1 MDMNVAVSIAFS
13 ISGRRSL
20 KFAEVMSIFL
30 THENYLERT
39 ARGLAG
45 LLFSFRS

>member
-13 ISGRRSL
+13 ISGSRSL

-30 THENYLERT
+30 RDDDYKGTVNW
-39 ARGLAG
+39 AG
-45 LLFSFRS
+45 VG

>member
-30 THENYLERT
+30 TDENYLEKNDER
-39 ARGLAG
+39 AG
-45 LLFSFRS
+45 WSTFFFS